1 MPGYGKMGMGSGE
14 MPMGGGS
21 MRRKKDAMGRLTD
34 EIELPSIDVPEGVEL
49 SGESGTAEINWRMN
63 EDGKIEITALN
74 GVSLGGEVEERE
86 EETDTEGEEY
96 A

>member
-1 MPGYGKMGMGSGE
+1 MRGYGKMGMGSGE
-14 MPMGGGS
+14 MPM
-21 MRRKKDAMGRLTD
+21 RKKDLMGRLTD

-63 EDGKIEITALN
+63 GDGKIEITALN
-74 GVSLGGEVEERE
+74 GVSLGGEVGERE
-86 EETDTEGEEY
+86 EENEMEE

>member
-14 MPMGGGS
+14 MPM
-21 MRRKKDAMGRLTD
+21 RKKDLMGRLTD

-63 EDGKIEITALN
+63 GDGKIEITALN

-86 EETDTEGEEY
+86 EENEMEE

>member
-14 MPMGGGS
+14 MPM
-21 MRRKKDAMGRLTD
+21 RKKDVMGKLTD
-34 EIELPSIDVPEGVEL
+34 EIELPSINVPEGVEL

-63 EDGKIEITALN
+63 GDGKIEITALN
-74 GVSLGGEVEERE
+74 GVSLGGEIEERG
-86 EETDTEGEEY
+86 EETETEGEEY

>member
-1 MPGYGKMGMGSGE
+1 MRGYGKMGMGSGE
-14 MPMGGGS
+14 MPM
-21 MRRKKDAMGRLTD
+21 RKKDLMGRLTD

-63 EDGKIEITALN
+63 GDGKIEITALN
-74 GVSLGGEVEERE
+74 GVSLGGEVAERE
-86 EETDTEGEEY
+86 EENEMEE

>member
-14 MPMGGGS
+14 MPM
-21 MRRKKDAMGRLTD
+21 RKKDVMGKLTD

-63 EDGKIEITALN
+63 GDGKIEITALN
-74 GVSLGGEVEERE
+74 GVSLGGEVEERGEETETE
-86 EETDTEGEEY
+86 EEKY

>member
-14 MPMGGGS
+14 MPM
-21 MRRKKDAMGRLTD
+21 RKKDVMGRLTD
-34 EIELPSIDVPEGVEL
+34 EIELPSIDVPDGVEL

-74 GVSLGGEVEERE
+74 GVSLGGEVKERE

>member
-14 MPMGGGS
+14 MPM
-21 MRRKKDAMGRLTD
+21 RKKDLMGRLTD
-34 EIELPSIDVPEGVEL
+34 EIELPSIDVPDGVEL

-74 GVSLGGEVEERE
+74 GVSLGGEVKERE